1 MKQRYSKAADWDL
14 ISNIAS
20 QSEIPIIGNGDIL
33 TYIDAKK
40 RLTESSCLA
49 TMTGR

>member
-14 ISNIAS
+14 ISSIAS
-20 QSEIPIIGNGDIL
+20 QSETPIIGNGDIL
-33 TYIDAKK
+33 TYVDAKK
-40 RLTESSCLA
+40 RLEESSCLA